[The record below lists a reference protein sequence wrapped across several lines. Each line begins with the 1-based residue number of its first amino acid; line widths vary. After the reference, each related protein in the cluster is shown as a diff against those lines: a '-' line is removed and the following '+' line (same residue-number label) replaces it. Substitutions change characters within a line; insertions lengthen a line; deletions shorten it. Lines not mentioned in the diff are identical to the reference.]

1 MQAKSIHTHPFSVIV
16 NVLLDPHIVVVG
28 VIVRNVDRFCV
39 RLAFMGLVLE
49 FVFFLAFVLV
59 LVSAAFMLGS

>member
-1 MQAKSIHTHPFSVIV
+1 MQAESIHTHPFSVVV

-28 VIVRNVDRFCV
+28 VIVRNVDHFCV
-39 RLAFMGLVLE
+39 RLTFVGFMLG